1 MSFQT
6 KGTTLGE
13 LNTAASNTIISNV
26 DTGNDHWSTEI
37 LSILEGSGMQTK
49 LGREFSR
56 MSREAKTV
64 VIAGR
69 AFYDWQQRQNDRLAR
84 ALGFPKS
91 AAFADG
97 YKGSRQYSSVV
108 PDIEVEE
115 MPKEHRDF
123 FEALNA
129 LTDIRKKVF
138 ERTYRD
144 RMDRSRVAR
153 SINCSVRSVDHK
165 LREAYMIL
173 AGVLRSKGWTL

>member
-1 MSFQT
+1 MRLSP
-6 KGTTLGE
+6 GAE
-13 LNTAASNTIISNV
+13 HPNTSISNV
-26 DTGNDHWSTEI
+26 DAGNDNGLTAT
-37 LSILEGSGMQTK
+37 LKNLEGSGMQTR

-56 MSREAKTV
+56 MSPETKKV

-69 AFYDWQQRQNDRLAR
+69 AFYDWQQSVNDRLAR
-84 ALGFPKS
+84 ALGFPRS

-108 PDIEVEE
+108 PDVEAGE
-115 MPKEHRDF
+115 MPEEHRDF

-129 LTDIRKKVF
+129 LTDIRRKVF

-144 RMDRSRVAR
+144 RMDKTRVAR
-153 SINCSVRSVDHK
+153 SLNCSVRSVDHK

-173 AGVLRSKGWTL
+173 AGVLRSKGWML